1 MSVFDAANEFW
12 DKLGCF
18 AYFFVFQI
26 TWDVLT
32 KLSENHNEQY
42 RACIQNG
49 NQLFE
54 NSKISN
60 NLKFIV

>member
-1 MSVFDAANEFW
+1 MSVFDAVNEFW
-12 DKLGCF
+12 DKSGCF

-26 TWDVLT
+26 TGDVLT

-42 RACIQNG
+42 RACTQNG

-54 NSKISN
+54 K
-60 NLKFIV
+60 V